1 MVVELIL
8 KAAFE
13 RDVDLV
19 LVRSFYEENAV
30 TKLFLQEGDHIMEV
44 QHSAMELH
52 GESDLQVIVE
62 RNGQRHAILIEDKVD
77 AQAQPDQYQR
87 YCERGAR
94 GVAESRW
101 AGYTVYIAAP
111 QKYLESDHEARKY
124 PNKVSYED
132 IRDLLSE
139 DKVSLAIIETA
150 LKKSEGL
157 LPSVVDEAVTAF
169 WDAYYDYHQEHMPHL
184 LLHVNRG
191 KKGPNATWPDFRTV
205 LSDAKILH
213 KSEKG
218 VVDLQFRGIA
228 EKIGSLQK
236 LVAPFIDADMRIER
250 AGNSAVVR
258 LKVPVMDFSKEFN
271 SYNKEIK
278 IVFAAI
284 DRLNRLTLT
293 LAEQGQTSISEQMLQ
308 TD

>member
-1 MVVELIL
+1 MEMIL

-13 RDVDLV
+13 RDVDMV
-19 LVRSFYEENAV
+19 LVRAFCEQNAV
-30 TKLFLQEGDHIMEV
+30 TRLFLQEGDCIVEV

-62 RNGQRHAILIEDKVD
+62 RNAQRHAILIEDKVD

-94 GVAESRW
+94 GVAEGRW

-111 QKYLESDHEARKY
+111 QKYLESDREARKY

-132 IRDLLSE
+132 IRDLLTE

-150 LKKSEGL
+150 LKKSEGM

-169 WDAYYDYHQEHMPHL
+169 WDAYYNYHQEQMPHL

-205 LSDAKILH
+205 LSDTKILH
-213 KSEKG
+213 KSERG
-218 VVDLQFRGIA
+218 VVDLQFRGMA
-228 EKIGSLQK
+228 EKISSLQK
-236 LVAPFIDADMRIER
+236 VVAPYMDADMWVEK
-250 AGNSAVVR
+250 AGNSAVIR
-258 LKVPVMDFSKEFN
+258 LRVPVMDFSKEFN
-271 SYNKEIK
+271 SYIEEIK
-278 IVFAAI
+278 IVFSAI
-284 DRLNRLTLT
+284 DRLNRLALV
-293 LAEQGQTSISEQMLQ
+293 LAEHQQSSIVEQLLQ
-308 TD
+308 KD